1 MVFVEPGNNGR
12 EIELQSVVQTEYGDQ
27 MESVIKD
34 VLDEL
39 GVDDIYIKI
48 VDHGRTGLC
57 FECTYRNGCA
67 SRRGGE
73 GWRRTMLFL
82 PGNSPNM
89 VLNGAV
95 LGSDSIIFD
104 LEDAVSP
111 EQKDAARILV
121 RNVLKHG
128 NFEGCEV
135 IVRINALD
143 TPYWEDD
150 VEAIVTAEAG
160 HDHAITKVS
169 GAD

>member
-1 MVFVEPGNNGR
+1 M
-12 EIELQSVVQTEYGDQ
+12 
-27 MESVIKD
+27 
-34 VLDEL
+34 
-39 GVDDIYIKI
+39 
-48 VDHGRTGLC
+48 
-57 FECTYRNGCA
+57 
-67 SRRGGE
+67 
-73 GWRRTMLFL
+73 RRTMLFL

-150 VEAIVTAEAG
+150 VEAIVPLKP
-160 HDHAITKVS
+160 DIY
-169 GAD
+169 DR